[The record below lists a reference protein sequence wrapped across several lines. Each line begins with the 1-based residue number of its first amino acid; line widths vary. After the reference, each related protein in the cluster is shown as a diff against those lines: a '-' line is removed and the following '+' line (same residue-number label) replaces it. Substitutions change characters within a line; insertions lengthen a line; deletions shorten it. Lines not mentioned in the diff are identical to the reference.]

1 MGKLLEASNGA
12 TETCWCDLK
21 VGGLPNSTGPSEREL
36 VVWNLESGRRQGR
49 DLSQGYDDELVFG
62 QGSVLCLALK

>member
-12 TETCWCDLK
+12 TETCLCDLK

-36 VVWNLESGRRQGR
+36 VVWSLESGRRQGM
-49 DLSQGYDDELVFG
+49 DLSQG
-62 QGSVLCLALK
+62 